1 MNIETPGVH
10 HIALRVTGL
19 PAARRFYCTTLGF
32 PVVLEG
38 PGIFL
43 FLAGRTAVAVRA
55 ADGQTPV
62 RDAFDPHRVGLDH
75 LAIGCSSEQELRR
88 VAAALAAGGVPN
100 TGVKVDPT
108 LNRQYV
114 AFKDPDGIA
123 WEYYMAP
130 DTTRDVVLSY
140 FDGLAKAQ
148 LHAIPFAPE
157 VSFESPVSAP
167 IRGATAVRAFLEGV
181 LPAIRG
187 IEVQQ
192 VIVEGELAAVRFTLE
207 TNHGLI
213 PAFDFFRVVNGEIVE
228 ARPFYDPRP
237 LLAPVPER
245 GGLAPPG
252 TACV

>member
-1 MNIETPGVH
+1 MNIQTSGIH
-10 HIALRVTGL
+10 HLALRVTAL
-19 PAARRFYCTTLGF
+19 PAARHFYCTTLGF
-32 PVVLEG
+32 PPVLEG

-55 ADGQTPV
+55 ADGQTRV
-62 RDAFDPHRVGLDH
+62 GDAFDPHRVGLDH
-75 LAIGCSSEQELRR
+75 LAIGCSTEQELRR

-108 LNRQYV
+108 LNREYV

-130 DTTRDVVLSY
+130 DMTRDAVLSY

-148 LHAIPFAPE
+148 LNGIPFASD
-157 VSFESPVSAP
+157 VSFESPLSPP
-167 IRGATAVRAFLEGV
+167 IRGATAVRTFLEGV

-187 IEVQQ
+187 IDVQQ
-192 VIVEGELAAVRFTLE
+192 VIVDGEQAAVRFTLN
-207 TNHGLI
+207 TNHGVV

-228 ARPFYDPRP
+228 ARPYYDPRP
-237 LLAPVPER
+237 LLAPAR
-245 GGLAPPG
+245 
-252 TACV
+252 